1 MIHPRRYH
9 QQESQ
14 FHETDPVGTNQNDSK
29 RNHSPHGPHGSH
41 PLCSSHCP
49 PCPPGVLLV
58 LSAQWKREF
67 SKPDFLSTVGN
78 GRWGAGTQC
87 QCRSVNLSEMYV
99 KTCLLCMK
107 LEDIRATNFVV
118 CGILYGW
125 CTWICVD
132 EIRSPRF
139 WACRWVS
146 ISFLHNG
153 VVPQS
158 ISKLQGYHSQTQRS
172 KPSSHCCWKF
182 QPIVLLVFF
191 GNGSLPTTP

>member
-29 RNHSPHGPHGSH
+29 RNHSPHGPHGPHGSH
-41 PLCSSHCP
+41 LLCSSHCP

-87 QCRSVNLSEMYV
+87 QCRSVNLSDLV
-99 KTCLLCMK
+99 KGMWRRVYFVWNWKIFELQIKLFAGFCMGGV
-107 LEDIRATNFVV
+107 LEYA
-118 CGILYGW
+118 W
-125 CTWICVD
+125 M
-132 EIRSPRF
+132 
-139 WACRWVS
+139 
-146 ISFLHNG
+146 
-153 VVPQS
+153 
-158 ISKLQGYHSQTQRS
+158 
-172 KPSSHCCWKF
+172 KF
-182 QPIVLLVFF
+182 AVLVFE
-191 GNGSLPTTP
+191 PADECP